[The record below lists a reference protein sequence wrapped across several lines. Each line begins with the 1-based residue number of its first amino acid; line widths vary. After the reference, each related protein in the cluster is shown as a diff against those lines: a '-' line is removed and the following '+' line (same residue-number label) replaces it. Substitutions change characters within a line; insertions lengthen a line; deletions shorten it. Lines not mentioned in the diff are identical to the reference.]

1 MIFFRFI
8 VVFLFVS
15 IQYSC
20 FSQRFRQF
28 SYVDGFSVTPKIGMG
43 FVVGELGDFS
53 TLKPIYGFSVEKGLS
68 EKVNFNLSFSG
79 GELAGEDGVTYNSK
93 FKTDFFQV
101 SLQSVLNI
109 SRLFSDGYQS
119 SNIDFRGYLGV
130 GWVWFHANVFDAK
143 SGVFLRTTSDG
154 TTRHTALFQQ
164 TGVGVGEQGIYYTRE
179 LLIPFGIRL
188 DGKLSKRV
196 GFCVDLGY
204 NYVYND
210 KFDGTTAYNLGNPNI
225 IGGEYSYSD
234 TMNDGW
240 MNFSLGLRYK
250 FISQWYEN
258 KR

>member
-1 MIFFRFI
+1 MILFRLI
-8 VVFLFVS
+8 VVSLLVS
-15 IQYSC
+15 TQYLC

-43 FVVGELGDFS
+43 FVVGELGDFGS
-53 TLKPIYGFSVEKGLS
+53 LKPIYGFSVEKGLS
-68 EKVNFNLSFSG
+68 EKVNLNLSLLG
-79 GELAGEDGVTYNSK
+79 GELTGKDEILYRSK
-93 FKTDFFQV
+93 FKTEFFQV

-109 SRLFSDGYQS
+109 SRLFSDSYQS
-119 SNIDFRGYLGV
+119 SDIDLRGYLGV
-130 GWVWFHANVFDAK
+130 GWIWFHTKIFDAK

-164 TGVGVGEQGIYYTRE
+164 AGVGVGEQGIYYTRE
-179 LLIPFGIRL
+179 LLIPLGFRL
-188 DGKLSKRV
+188 DWKWNKRV

-210 KFDGTTAYNLGNPNI
+210 KFDGTTNYNLLNPNI
-225 IGGEYSYSD
+225 IGGEHSYSN

-240 MNFSLGLRYK
+240 VNLSLGLKYK
-250 FISQWYEN
+250 FTSQWYEN

>member
-1 MIFFRFI
+1 LHDTICHYYKMIFFRFI

-28 SYVDGFSVTPKIGMG
+28 SYVDGFSITPKIGMG

-109 SRLFSDGYQS
+109 SRLFSDGYQ
-119 SNIDFRGYLGV
+119 Y
-130 GWVWFHANVFDAK
+130 
-143 SGVFLRTTSDG
+143 
-154 TTRHTALFQQ
+154 
-164 TGVGVGEQGIYYTRE
+164 
-179 LLIPFGIRL
+179 
-188 DGKLSKRV
+188 
-196 GFCVDLGY
+196 
-204 NYVYND
+204 
-210 KFDGTTAYNLGNPNI
+210 
-225 IGGEYSYSD
+225 
-234 TMNDGW
+234 
-240 MNFSLGLRYK
+240 
-250 FISQWYEN
+250 
-258 KR
+258 